1 MVTGN
6 LTEVVFRLQAA
17 FAAGKYDQDGGVN
30 AGSNGAGGGSAR
42 GTWGARR
49 RNARRGRTDAS
60 NARAPNGVT
69 GGQTD
74 AANVND
80 EAAEEDEE
88 GLSVPASPSPPPPI
102 HPCAIII
109 ATRTFVDVHWQDG
122 SVTHR
127 VPSRDLVPITHGGEH
142 DFLPGQFVS
151 RRSEDDDELGT
162 NVNPNH
168 DSVSTPHASDQALAD
183 AEYLENAMARYGRL
197 MDEGPFSAEDLGVE
211 DDGEM
216 ARATAFGRDLIVG
229 TIERLRARADEEA
242 PEGDANDIARALGS
256 TAIDM
261 ASDNRVGA
269 EAARVSFQ
277 HRLRQAQ
284 AALYH
289 ANPTGVPEGSTGP
302 PAGVVVSV
310 DASERIARVRWLDPE
325 LVGGDY
331 TLDEGTIGKEEDVS
345 VYELRE
351 HDAFPFRLGDVVMK
365 LPEVTEVH
373 EANIAALHEVLR
385 VGTQT
390 IIPGEAAA
398 SRDPPDENFLPDE
411 NFYYSDLDADS
422 ASESEYESVNDSDE
436 PSGDYPEAVDYP
448 SDDEDEDEGDWDR
461 IQDSPHTGF
470 SVERN
475 SATGRVRVVPSVDSK
490 TLTWVGEVVGV
501 TDGYVY
507 FCFRM
512 GIGNSTDTCV
522 LFTDAYG

>member
-1 MVTGN
+1 M
-6 LTEVVFRLQAA
+6 FCLQAA
-17 FAAGKYDQDGGVN
+17 FAAGKYDDEILVRGIRD
-30 AGSNGAGGGSAR
+30 AGLNGAGGGSAR

-60 NARAPNGVT
+60 NARAPNGVS

-74 AANVND
+74 APNVND

-88 GLSVPASPSPPPPI
+88 GLSVPASPSPQSPI

-151 RRSEDDDELGT
+151 RRSEDDD
-162 NVNPNH
+162 VNPNH
-168 DSVSTPHASDQALAD
+168 DAVSTPHASDQALAD

-216 ARATAFGRDLIVG
+216 ARATAFGRDLIIG
-229 TIERLRARADEEA
+229 TIERLRVRADEEA

-289 ANPTGVPEGSTGP
+289 ADPTGVPEGSTGP

-325 LVGGDY
+325 LVGGEY
-331 TLDEGTIGKEEDVS
+331 TLDEGLIGKEEDVS

-398 SRDPPDENFLPDE
+398 SRDPLVQLGRDLVLRDVPGARAVPGGVLIPDPASESE
-411 NFYYSDLDADS
+411 YV
-422 ASESEYESVNDSDE
+422 SESEYESVNDSDE
-436 PSGDYPEAVDYP
+436 PSGDYPEAVDYR
-448 SDDEDEDEGDWDR
+448 SDGESSEPRSDEGDWDR

-470 SVERN
+470 YVERN

-501 TDGYVY
+501 TDG
-507 FCFRM
+507 
-512 GIGNSTDTCV
+512 
-522 LFTDAYG
+522 

>member
-6 LTEVVFRLQAA
+6 LTEVVFCLQAA

-30 AGSNGAGGGSAR
+30 AGSNGAGSGSAR

-49 RNARRGRTDAS
+49 RNARRGRADAS

-151 RRSEDDDELGT
+151 RRSEDDD
-162 NVNPNH
+162 VNPNH
-168 DSVSTPHASDQALAD
+168 DSAPTTNHADQALAD

-269 EAARVSFQ
+269 EAARGSFQ

-398 SRDPPDENFLPDE
+398 SRDPLAPDEK
-411 NFYYSDLDADS
+411 FYYSDLDADS

-448 SDDEDEDEGDWDR
+448 SDDDDEDEDEGDWDR